1 MADPWSLSIAALALL
16 GQAPSFYETWEKFIK
31 KWRDK
36 SDIPKE
42 EANESEITILMS
54 RSDWLLYKIMLLDL
68 ITAFSNDHIMNKQVL
83 DFCQSERPKV
93 FEEYKRVKERLQELT
108 YAERELDQGN

>member
-16 GQAPSFYETWEKFIK
+16 GQVPSFVDTWQKFIE
-31 KWRDK
+31 KWREK

-68 ITAFSNDHIMNKQVL
+68 ITAFSKEHTMNKQVL
-83 DFCQSERPKV
+83 DFCRSERPQV
-93 FEEYKRVKERLQELT
+93 FEEYKQVKARL
-108 YAERELDQGN
+108 RELADKLDDNQKS